1 MKQFTHTK
9 SAFTMLELVF
19 VIVVLGILA
28 AIAMPRLD
36 RDLKQE
42 AADNILSD
50 IRYVQHLALMDDKH
64 RFDDPNWQKSFW
76 KIMFGTCSTGTDKFY
91 MLGSD
96 DDMDGGASGFFDQDE
111 SAIDPT
117 NGKSMFWVNGTDCN
131 DGGDNTV
138 SDRIFLTHKFG
149 IKDISTSGGCANNQ
163 YLGFDHYGRPHN
175 GFTGSTSPNS
185 ASYMSTACTFTFTMS
200 DDDTFDITIE
210 PETGFAYIV
219 GQESS

>member
-1 MKQFTHTK
+1 MKQFTHKK

-28 AIAMPRLD
+28 ALAMPRLN
-36 RDLKQE
+36 RDVKQE

-64 RFDDPNWQKSFW
+64 RFDNPNWQKSFW
-76 KIMFGTCSTGTDKFY
+76 KIMFGTCTGADRFY

-96 DDMDGGASGFFDQDE
+96 DNMDGGASGYFAQNE

-117 NGKSMFWVNGTDCN
+117 NGKSMFWVNGTDCSN
-131 DGGDNTV
+131 GGDDNV
-138 SDRIFLTHKFG
+138 SDRIFLTYKFG
-149 IKDISTSGGCANNQ
+149 IKSISTSGGCANNQ
-163 YLGFDHYGRPHN
+163 YLGFDHFGRPHN
-175 GFTGSTSPNS
+175 GFTGSSTPNS

-200 DDDTFDITIE
+200 DNDTFAITIE
-210 PETGFAYIV
+210 PETGFTYIV
-219 GQESS
+219 GQEGS